1 MEFYANSINSFKPC
15 IIKQITGLPCP
26 SCGVTR
32 SVLLIVNKSYFSA
45 FMLNP
50 MGYIVVIGMI
60 VLPIW
65 FAYDILFKRESFY
78 FFYVKFEEFIGRRKI
93 LFVILFLVAINWI
106 WNIVKHI

>member
-1 MEFYANSINSFKPC
+1 
-15 IIKQITGLPCP
+15 
-26 SCGVTR
+26 
-32 SVLLIVNKSYFSA
+32 
-45 FMLNP
+45 MLNP

-93 LFVILFLVAINWI
+93 LFVILFLVAINLI
-106 WNIVKHI
+106 LNIVKYI